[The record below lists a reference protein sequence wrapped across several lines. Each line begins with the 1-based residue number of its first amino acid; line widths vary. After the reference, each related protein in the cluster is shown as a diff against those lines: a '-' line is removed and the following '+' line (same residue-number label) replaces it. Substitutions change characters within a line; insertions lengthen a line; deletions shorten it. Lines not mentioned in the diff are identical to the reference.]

1 MKLTT
6 NTREGDATILGI
18 WNLQRN
24 HFRYLESAAR
34 LSGNTRKKEKGKKA
48 RISKK
53 KKDNLRYMTYW
64 KIFVSFHESLPFSS
78 ISSADTI
85 SAFSIPFIHSK
96 QQRLGL
102 PASAVGVFSTRA
114 IRRNKQI
121 PSSGAM
127 GNTNHLFSLPLL
139 LLPLL
144 APSVAAKPDK
154 LETRAGLFKG
164 EPVPEVNWMSSDI
177 VNFTWGLT
185 GVDNFEN
192 LMFS

>member
-1 MKLTT
+1 
-6 NTREGDATILGI
+6 
-18 WNLQRN
+18 
-24 HFRYLESAAR
+24 
-34 LSGNTRKKEKGKKA
+34 
-48 RISKK
+48 
-53 KKDNLRYMTYW
+53 MTL
-64 KIFVSFHESLPFSS
+64 KTFVSFHESLPFSS

-85 SAFSIPFIHSK
+85 SAFSIPLIHSE

-102 PASAVGVFSTRA
+102 PAFAVGVFSTRA
-114 IRRNKQI
+114 MRRNKQI

-127 GNTNHLFSLPLL
+127 GNTNHLLSLPLL

-144 APSVAAKPDK
+144 LLPLSAAAAKSEK
-154 LETRAGLFKG
+154 LETRAVLFKG